1 MIKLLIPIIV
11 FSGFLINLLLQ
22 KIAKEELKPGKKYFK
37 IIEKIIL
44 FLLVITI
51 LTLTK
56 SYLYLLIGVII
67 GFLLAMFLSIYL
79 FIGFPLAISL
89 LLTNNF
95 ILFISSL
102 TFIYNIL
109 PKKFSYNYLLF
120 FIPLIFIK
128 FTPIDLLIGISAG
141 SLFNYFIQK

>member
-1 MIKLLIPIIV
+1 MIYLIFIII
-11 FSGFLINLLLQ
+11 FSGLLINLLLQ

-44 FLLVITI
+44 FLLIIII
-51 LTLTK
+51 LTQIK
-56 SYLYLLIGVII
+56 SYSYLLIGVVI
-67 GFLLAMFLSIYL
+67 GFLIAMFTSIYL
-79 FIGFPLAISL
+79 FIGFPLAISF

-95 ILFISSL
+95 ILLISSL

-120 FIPLIFIK
+120 FIPLIFIQ